1 MLNDATDFYHRND
14 FFFFDDNEKNTKT
27 RLMYHD
33 LKRFLASMNKYSE
46 EIEMFDSEKFDQ
58 IQNPI
63 T

>member
-1 MLNDATDFYHRND
+1 
-14 FFFFDDNEKNTKT
+14 
-27 RLMYHD
+27 MYHD